1 MERVLLVDD
10 DPVMILDQL
19 THALGPQGMRVDVAH
34 TAEEGLRQVAAQLPD
49 VILLD
54 VHLPDLSGLEA
65 YQRIRQID
73 GRIPVIFITW
83 AATADTAIEA
93 MKEGAHDYLF
103 KPLDLARLRSVVVQ
117 AVELGRLMRRP
128 AVFAETPPAEDDGD
142 AIIGRCP
149 AMGEVYKAI
158 GRVAAQNV
166 IVLITGESGTGKELV
181 ARAIYQHG
189 TRGRAP
195 FLAINCAAI
204 PENLLESELFG
215 HEKGAFTGADRRRIG
230 KFEQCNGGTLFLDEI
245 GDMPLATQA
254 KILRL
259 LQDQSFERV
268 GGNETVRTDVRL
280 IAATH
285 RDLKAWSAEGKFRQD
300 LYYRLSVFTI
310 PLPALRER
318 GEDLLMLIQHYLR
331 RFSRDLGREV
341 REITPEAL
349 ELLRH
354 YPWPGNVRELQGV
367 LKQTLLQATGTV
379 LIPAFLPES
388 LRAPPA
394 PVVGPDA
401 GTEEADF
408 SFEAFILRRLEEGT
422 TALSAEAHQQLD
434 RLLLRL
440 VLRSTKGNQ
449 VQASRVLGISRQTL
463 RTKTRGLGLS
473 ITGSAEGDADDE
485 D

>member
-1 MERVLLVDD
+1 MATLLLIDD
-10 DPVMILDQL
+10 DPAMILDQV
-19 THALGPQGMRVDVAH
+19 THALGAQGLRIDVAR
-34 TAEEGLRQVAAQLPD
+34 TAEEGLRHVARQGPNI
-49 VILLD
+49 ILLD

-73 GRIPVIFITW
+73 ARIPVIFITW

-93 MKEGAHDYLF
+93 MKEGAYDYLF
-103 KPLDLARLRSVVVQ
+103 KPLDLARLRSVVTQ
-117 AVELGRLMRRP
+117 ALELGRLMREP
-128 AVFAETPPAEDDGD
+128 AVLTETPPAEDTGD

-149 AMGEVYKAI
+149 AMAEVYKAI

-166 IVLITGESGTGKELV
+166 VVLITGESGTGKELV

-189 TRGRAP
+189 TRARAP

-204 PENLLESELFG
+204 PESLLESELFG

-280 IAATH
+280 IAATN
-285 RDLKAWSAEGKFRQD
+285 RDLKTWSAEGKFRRD

-318 GEDLLMLIQHYLR
+318 GDDLAMLVQHFLG
-331 RFSRDLGREV
+331 RFSRELGKQV

-349 ELLRH
+349 ELLCR
-354 YPWPGNVRELQGV
+354 YPWPGNIRELQGV
-367 LKQTLLQATGTV
+367 LKQAILQGTGTV

-388 LRAPPA
+388 LRATSEPA
-394 PVVGPDA
+394 TAQVLR
-401 GTEEADF
+401 TEIEF
-408 SFEAFILRRLEEGT
+408 SFEAFILKQLEDGT
-422 TALSAEAHQQLD
+422 TNLSAETHQHLD
-434 RLLLRL
+434 RLLLPL
-440 VLRSTKGNQ
+440 VLHHTKGNQ
-449 VQASRVLGISRQTL
+449 VQAARALGISRQTL
-463 RTKTRGLGLS
+463 RTKIRELGFS
-473 ITGSAEGDADDE
+473 IAGSVERDE
-485 D
+485 DDGD